1 MRLHLIIYSIK
12 GIFGLFSGEICGGD
26 TIGGTSWVSRGYY
39 EVALVVTWG
48 TSGIPSVKLEG
59 CSRDVLMA
67 FDLYRVVAEDGCG
80 SMG

>member
-26 TIGGTSWVSRGYY
+26 TIGGTSWVSRGYFGMLGGTSWVSRGYY

-48 TSGIPSVKLEG
+48 LRGYL
-59 CSRDVLMA
+59 R
-67 FDLYRVVAEDGCG
+67 
-80 SMG
+80 

>member
-1 MRLHLIIYSIK
+1 M
-12 GIFGLFSGEICGGD
+12 
-26 TIGGTSWVSRGYY
+26 GT
-39 EVALVVTWG
+39 
-48 TSGIPSVKLEG
+48 SVKLEG